1 MEEKKIYKRPQAEQE
16 TPAPKKT
23 QKTAAK
29 PAAKPETKTQA
40 KTQTKKK
47 KRERSGGG
55 ASGCLVV
62 FLVLLLLLVI
72 VVGSGYFI
80 ITRDMNGLRKGS
92 NDETEIEVVI
102 PQGSSTTSVCSILKE
117 YGIISHPNVFKYYSI
132 FKNYQNSYMYGTHEF
147 TKGMS
152 YEEIATE
159 LKEVTIEQVP
169 TITETFP
176 EGKTAYA
183 MALQLERDGLC
194 TVDEFIFEC
203 NHGVF
208 DVSFFNLIT
217 ENSNKF
223 IKLDGFLFPDTYDF
237 PETFT
242 AHDIIQMMLEN
253 FEKKVWTPETQAK
266 VAASG
271 RTLEENIIMAS
282 IVEKETL
289 QNESDQNIYAMVA
302 SVFLNRLNNP
312 SEFPTLESD
321 TSTAHLY
328 GNFIYGVLGY
338 YYNGD
343 TEPYERNIP
352 KGMVDAYDTYV
363 TPGIIVGAIC
373 NPGIE
378 AINGVLEPADT
389 PYYFVLTDDAN
400 NYYWGTTASEH
411 NANIAEAN
419 RVNAQVA
426 NGTYVAD

>member
-16 TPAPKKT
+16 SAATKKPA
-23 QKTAAK
+23 AAK
-29 PAAKPETKTQA
+29 PAAKSSAKSAA
-40 KTQTKKK
+40 KTETKKK

-72 VVGSGYFI
+72 IGGSGYFI
-80 ITRDMNGLRKGS
+80 ISRDIHGVRKGS
-92 NDETEIEVVI
+92 NDTTEIEVVV
-102 PQGSSTTSVCSILKE
+102 PEGSSTASVCNILKE
-117 YGIISHPNVFKYYSI
+117 NGIISHPQVFKYYSI
-132 FKNYQNSYMYGTHEF
+132 FQNYQNSYMYGTHEF

-152 YEEIATE
+152 YEEIAAE
-159 LKEVTIEQVP
+159 LQEVTIEQVP
-169 TITETFP
+169 VITETFP

-194 TVDEFIFEC
+194 TVDEFIYEC

-223 IKLDGFLFPDTYDF
+223 IKLEGFLFPDTYDF

-253 FEKKVWTPETQAK
+253 FERKVWTPDMQAK

-289 QNESDQNIYAMVA
+289 QNESDQNIYSMVA

-343 TEPYERNIP
+343 TDPYERNIP
-352 KGMVDAYDTYV
+352 KAMVDAYDTYV

-378 AINGVLEPADT
+378 AINGVLEPANT

-400 NYYWGTTASEH
+400 NYYWATTAAEH

-426 NGTYVAD
+426 NGTYNAG